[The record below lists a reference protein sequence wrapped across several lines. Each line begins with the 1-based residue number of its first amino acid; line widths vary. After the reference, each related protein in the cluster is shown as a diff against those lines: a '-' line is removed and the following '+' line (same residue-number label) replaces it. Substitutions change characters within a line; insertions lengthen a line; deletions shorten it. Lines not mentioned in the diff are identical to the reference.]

1 MADFAFKD
9 FVVRQDSSPLKV
21 NTDAIILGAAVRK
34 LPHNA
39 KVLEVGTGNGTIA
52 LLLAQRF
59 ESAKITGIDP
69 HTGAFQ
75 DAQFNFQHAIFFDRL
90 QAINCSLEQ
99 LSKTEKYDVIVSNPP
114 YFIDGLVGQNETH
127 QVAKH
132 ITEPEFKQ
140 LLDQML
146 LRLKPEGQFWLIL
159 PPVVAQQTITHLAKK
174 GLSCTLQMR
183 FHANPQKLD
192 KRWVVC
198 FERKEQGCMFEQFYI
213 RNLDGSFHED
223 YRQLAGEYHDRQ
235 I

>member
-59 ESAKITGIDP
+59 ESAKIMGIDP

-90 QAINCSLEQ
+90 HAVNCSLEQ
-99 LSKTEKYDVIVSNPP
+99 LPIAEKYDAIVSNPP

-146 LRLKPEGQFWLIL
+146 LRLKPEGQLWLIL

-174 GLSCTLQMR
+174 SLSCTLQMR

>member
-59 ESAKITGIDP
+59 ESAKIMGIDP

-75 DAQFNFQHAIFFDRL
+75 DAQFNFQQSAFFERL
-90 QAINCSLEQ
+90 KAVNCSLEQ
-99 LSKTEKYDVIVSNPP
+99 FSKSEKYDAIVSNPP
-114 YFIDGLVGQNETH
+114 YFINGLIAQKDA
-127 QVAKH
+127 QLAKH
-132 ITEPEFKQ
+132 ITEHKFEQ

-146 LRLKPEGQFWLIL
+146 LRLKPEGQLWLIL
-159 PPVVAQQTITHLAKK
+159 PPLVAQQTTSYFAKK
-174 GLSCTLQMR
+174 NLSCTIQMR

-198 FERKEQGCMFEQFYI
+198 YERKDQGCMFEQFYI

-223 YRQLAGEYHDRQ
+223 YRQLAGAYHDRQ

>member
-1 MADFAFKD
+1 MAFFSFKD
-9 FVVRQDSSPLKV
+9 FVVRQDNSPLKV

-34 LPHNA
+34 LPPNA

-59 ESAKITGIDP
+59 KSAKITGIDP

-99 LSKTEKYDVIVSNPP
+99 LSITEKYDAIVSNPP

-132 ITEPEFKQ
+132 ITKPEFKQ
-140 LLDQML
+140 LLDQMRM
-146 LRLKPEGQFWLIL
+146 RLNTEGQLWLIL

-174 GLSCTLQMR
+174 GLSCILQMR
-183 FHANPQKLD
+183 FHANPQKRD
-192 KRWVVC
+192 KRWVIC
-198 FERKEQGCMFEQFYI
+198 LEQKEQACCTEQFYI
-213 RNLDGSFHED
+213 RNLDGSYHED
-223 YRQLAGEYHDRQ
+223 YRQLAGRYHDRL

>member
-1 MADFAFKD
+1 M
-9 FVVRQDSSPLKV
+9 
-21 NTDAIILGAAVRK
+21 NTDAIILGVAVRK

-59 ESAKITGIDP
+59 ESAKIMGIDP

-90 QAINCSLEQ
+90 HAVNCSLEQ
-99 LSKTEKYDVIVSNPP
+99 LPIIEKYDAIVSNPP

-146 LRLKPEGQFWLIL
+146 LRLKPEGQLWLIL

-174 GLSCTLQMR
+174 SLSCTLQMR

-198 FERKEQGCMFEQFYI
+198 FERKEQGCMFEQFCI